1 MSQTGFYS
9 VHDDWVT
16 VKVKARPGSREDA
29 VLGISNGELVVEV
42 RAIAEKGRAN
52 DEIARLLSRTLGV
65 PRDSVVLKIGGA
77 SPHKVFRLPRGAEAA
92 LTAMAQKGA

>member
-9 VHDDWVT
+9 VHEHWISVR
-16 VKVKARPGSREDA
+16 VKAKPGARKDA
-29 VLGISNGELVVEV
+29 LLGIRNGELMVEV
-42 RAIAEKGRAN
+42 RAIAEKGKAN

-65 PRDSVVLKIGGA
+65 PRDSVVLKIGGT

-92 LTAMAQKGA
+92 LAALANPGM